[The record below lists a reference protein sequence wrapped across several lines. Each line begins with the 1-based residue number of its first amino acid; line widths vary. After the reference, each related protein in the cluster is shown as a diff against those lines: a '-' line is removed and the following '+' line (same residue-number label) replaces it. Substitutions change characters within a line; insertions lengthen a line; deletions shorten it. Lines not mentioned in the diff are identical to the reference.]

1 MGALN
6 GTFTCS
12 NGAIGTFQAFEMQ
25 VTIASISGR
34 FVGKNQ
40 FCNTSGRFGGVR
52 STQ

>member
-1 MGALN
+1 MGAIN

-25 VTIASISGR
+25 VTISGISGR
-34 FVGKNQ
+34 FVGKI
-40 FCNTSGRFGGVR
+40 SSAIRPDDFGGVR